1 MKNTPKAPK
10 IKKNF
15 SKILWNMKNP
25 NKVFGAHYKII
36 LELLKIRLCL

>member
-10 IKKNF
+10 IQEKF
-15 SKILWNMKNP
+15 LETLWNMKNP

-36 LELLKIRLCL
+36 LELLKTRLCL